1 MLIKKQFITVIP
13 MSNMYTIKPVLS
25 KYAPLLRKCKLRT
38 YKMKFPLF
46 IYLISSEP
54 DGKNPY
60 SSRRRLRPEMISGPQ
75 GDFKHTGHVGLDGA
89 YFGDVSF
96 LGDKVQDGR
105 FVQKKL
111 DKVIVCFV
119 FV

>member
-1 MLIKKQFITVIP
+1 MVILPNYAFLQRNSEHKPYIFEFPVFIHLIFFSQ
-13 MSNMYTIKPVLS
+13 S
-25 KYAPLLRKCKLRT
+25 
-38 YKMKFPLF
+38 
-46 IYLISSEP
+46 

-111 DKVIVCFV
+111 DKVIVCSV